1 MVKFTFEATNIFFVL
16 VCRTSLTDN
25 IFYYKQFPLISAN
38 NLNFGEKVISKRERT
53 VRKLTFIILFFCF
66 FGSPAQE
73 SVQLQ
78 FPEQDSAQMELE
90 RQILYRQLLSGTL
103 ETGGLM
109 EPVQLPEFNFNNE
122 LMKRY
127 NFDLSGMPINQFSTN
142 GGLPGMCNFSLS
154 PFFRNGAIF
163 SQASYK
169 LNDKFTMGGYS
180 FGANSVFSAP
190 FPNQG
195 MNNFDTR
202 GATMFM
208 QYKVSKN
215 IKIETRVSVSQGP
228 GF

>member
-1 MVKFTFEATNIFFVL
+1 MK
-16 VCRTSLTDN
+16 
-25 IFYYKQFPLISAN
+25 
-38 NLNFGEKVISKRERT
+38 GEKT
-53 VRKLTFIILFFCF
+53 VRKLTFIILLFCF
-66 FGSPAQE
+66 FGSHAQE
-73 SVQLQ
+73 NLQLQ
-78 FPEQDSAQMELE
+78 YPEQDSAQIELE
-90 RQILYRQLLSGTL
+90 GQILYQQLLSGTL

-109 EPVQLPEFNFNNE
+109 APIQLPEFNFKNE

-127 NFDLSGMPINQFSTN
+127 NFDLSGMSMNQFATN
-142 GGLPGMCNFSLS
+142 SFIPGMFNFSPS
-154 PFFRNGAIF
+154 PFYRNGAIF
-163 SQASYK
+163 SQASYH
-169 LNDKFTMGGYS
+169 LSDKFTMGGYS

-215 IKIETRVSVSQGP
+215 FKIETRVSVSQGGQHP